1 MQMFRRN
8 NACKRIVNI
17 RPGSILVFHDSLKA
31 FKNLE
36 YALPKTLIYLKE
48 NNFTCGVISNKI
60 TIVLERY

>member
-1 MQMFRRN
+1 MPG
-8 NACKRIVNI
+8 KRIVNI

-48 NNFTCGVISNKI
+48 NNFTCRKQ
-60 TIVLERY
+60 